1 MGIPKTG
8 PYARFAENP
17 HRSDFE
23 LDPPRKPFR
32 MYHGTGMSGFP
43 QHPHRGMETFTML
56 LEGTVDHTDSLGSSG
71 RYSGGDAQWMCA
83 GRGIVHGEMFPLV
96 HTDRPNTLR
105 LFQLWL
111 NLPAADKGAEPGY
124 TMQWGEKLTKV
135 AGTGGAVASVF
146 AGRLGDAVA
155 TITPPPASW
164 GAKPENDVG
173 AFVIELPAGSTF
185 VVPPAAGGASVNRM
199 LYVVES
205 APRGVTVGGRATS
218 PSALTVRPDAPIELV
233 NVHGTEP
240 ALVLVLQGKP
250 IGEPV
255 AKRGPFV
262 ANSDAELASWFAEY
276 RRTHYGGWPWPSD
289 APYFPRD
296 KGRFGSHGRGLPD
309 ELPPAV

>member
-1 MGIPKTG
+1 MP
-8 PYARFAENP
+8 
-17 HRSDFE
+17 
-23 LDPPRKPFR
+23 
-32 MYHGTGMSGFP
+32 GFP
-43 QHPHRGMETFTML
+43 QHPHRGFETFTIL
-56 LEGTVDHTDSLGSSG
+56 LDGTVDHTDSLGSSG

-111 NLPAADKGAEPGY
+111 NLPAASKGAEPCY

-135 AGTGGAVASVF
+135 EGTGGAVASVF

-155 TITPPPASW
+155 TIPAPPASW

-173 AFVIELPAGSTF
+173 AFVIELPAGSSF
-185 VVPPAAGGASVNRM
+185 VVPPAAGGAGVNRNVY
-199 LYVVES
+199 LVEG
-205 APRGVTVGGRATS
+205 AARGVTVGGRATG
-218 PSALTVRPDAPIELV
+218 PAAITVRPDVPVELV
-233 NVHGTEP
+233 NGASTEP

-255 AKRGPFV
+255 AQRGPFV
-262 ANSDAELASWFAEY
+262 ASSDAELASWFAEY
-276 RRTHYGGWPWPSD
+276 RRTEFGGWPWADD

-296 KGRFGSHGRGLPD
+296 KGRFGSHKRGTAEEVPPSASSAAAAASASAPTG
-309 ELPPAV
+309 EL